1 MNTKLGC
8 LFGLMMVAG
17 VGGCGGSDST
27 TTPPNNTPT
36 FTCNANL
43 TASSSTYVVSGSTLT
58 LTTGGQSVSL
68 SRLTAGASS
77 AEPIY
82 GGWQLPSATDT
93 SGLGLT
99 AVGTLEIEPGKV
111 TVSTI
116 CTAPGRNPTTAT
128 VSSTATITD
137 TSLVIQQ
144 NESDTE
150 SF

>member
-17 VGGCGGSDST
+17 IGGCGGSDST
-27 TTPPNNTPT
+27 KTTTPPVTL
-36 FTCNANL
+36 TCNANL
-43 TASSSTYVVSGSTLT
+43 SASSSTYTVSGSSLT
-58 LTTGGQSVSL
+58 LTTGGQSL
-68 SRLTAGASS
+68 TLARLTAGSSS

-82 GGWQLPSATDT
+82 GGWQLPTTADT
-93 SGLGLT
+93 SGLGLS
-99 AVGTLEIEPGKV
+99 AVGTLDIEPGKV

-116 CTAPGRNPTTAT
+116 CSAPGHSVTTAMVT
-128 VSSTATITD
+128 STATITD